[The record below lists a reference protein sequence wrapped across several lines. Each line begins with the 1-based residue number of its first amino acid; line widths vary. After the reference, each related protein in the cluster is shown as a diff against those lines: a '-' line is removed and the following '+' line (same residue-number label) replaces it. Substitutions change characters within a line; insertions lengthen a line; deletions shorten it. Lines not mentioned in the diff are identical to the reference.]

1 MSKEHKDLRHWVYYI
16 YGSAVIS
23 IYMGVDGCFDPWGSD
38 WVKEEAAR
46 IAKMLYHVR
55 YFNIEWRKSSEMAV
69 VLCLAYSFVMLT
81 GTHSFGRTFP

>member
-38 WVKEEAAR
+38 WV
-46 IAKMLYHVR
+46 
-55 YFNIEWRKSSEMAV
+55 
-69 VLCLAYSFVMLT
+69 
-81 GTHSFGRTFP
+81 